1 MAEIRDIPLSFGQ
14 RALWFVQKL
23 APGATAYNVS
33 LPARTQGLD
42 VAAFCAA
49 WQALAGRHPVL
60 RTTCPAP
67 GGQPVGR
74 VHAELPVE
82 VIEIDASGWSAAEL
96 DRGLGEAAHRPFR
109 LEDAPAVR
117 LFLFHRP
124 DGETITL
131 PSLHHLSIDFS
142 SLAILLDELG
152 VLYDAIRAG
161 RRPAL
166 LPPAA
171 TYEEFARWQAE
182 MLAGPRGAEL
192 EELWRHRLAGAPPVL
207 ELPADRPR
215 PAGQTFAGGSLAVAL
230 PEELTRGARA
240 LAAAE
245 GVTLATL
252 LLAAFQALLFRI
264 SGQDD
269 VLVGCPVPGRPSSR
283 FREVVGY
290 FVNSVVVRT
299 SLSGLPGF
307 RELLAR
313 VRERV
318 AEAEAWQDFPF
329 PLLVER
335 LRPPRE
341 AGVAP
346 FFQVFFVLYD
356 GEEERVSRLLTGQ
369 AGATLRTG
377 SLELAPFP
385 LGGRAAMFDLSL
397 LMGAA
402 GDRVA
407 ATFQYSSDLFEAATI
422 ERLAADYTDLIAA
435 AVADPARPVATLP
448 ASLGAARR
456 SAAAPGDPAVSFL
469 DAESS
474 SDRAATRRALLDRQ
488 KRLRAAS
495 PRNRP

>member
-182 MLAGPRGAEL
+182 MLAGP
-192 EELWRHRLAGAPPVL
+192 
-207 ELPADRPR
+207 
-215 PAGQTFAGGSLAVAL
+215 
-230 PEELTRGARA
+230 
-240 LAAAE
+240 
-245 GVTLATL
+245 
-252 LLAAFQALLFRI
+252 
-264 SGQDD
+264 
-269 VLVGCPVPGRPSSR
+269 
-283 FREVVGY
+283 
-290 FVNSVVVRT
+290 
-299 SLSGLPGF
+299 
-307 RELLAR
+307 
-313 VRERV
+313 
-318 AEAEAWQDFPF
+318 
-329 PLLVER
+329 
-335 LRPPRE
+335 
-341 AGVAP
+341 
-346 FFQVFFVLYD
+346 
-356 GEEERVSRLLTGQ
+356 
-369 AGATLRTG
+369 
-377 SLELAPFP
+377 
-385 LGGRAAMFDLSL
+385 
-397 LMGAA
+397 
-402 GDRVA
+402 
-407 ATFQYSSDLFEAATI
+407 
-422 ERLAADYTDLIAA
+422 
-435 AVADPARPVATLP
+435 
-448 ASLGAARR
+448 
-456 SAAAPGDPAVSFL
+456 
-469 DAESS
+469 
-474 SDRAATRRALLDRQ
+474 
-488 KRLRAAS
+488 
-495 PRNRP
+495 